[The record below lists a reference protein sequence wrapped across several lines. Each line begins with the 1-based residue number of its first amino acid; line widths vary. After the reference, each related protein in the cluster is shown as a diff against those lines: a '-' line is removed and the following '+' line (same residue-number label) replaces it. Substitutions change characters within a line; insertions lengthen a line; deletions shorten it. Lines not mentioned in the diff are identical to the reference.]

1 MADAHKAFRGIT
13 SIMLYLHSSNC
24 ERNIFRIKCLMFE
37 DTRLYIG
44 IYRSLYK
51 ESKTRFHHRKQSK
64 EGKMF
69 FHLKFRLPDNAL
81 SLLLYLDSL
90 MIRN

>member
-13 SIMLYLHSSNC
+13 SIMLYLHRSNC

-44 IYRSLYK
+44 IYRSLYRNPRQRK
-51 ESKTRFHHRKQSK
+51 KKKKNVFSLKVQVTR
-64 EGKMF
+64 
-69 FHLKFRLPDNAL
+69 
-81 SLLLYLDSL
+81 
-90 MIRN
+90 

>member
-24 ERNIFRIKCLMFE
+24 ERNIFRIKHLMFE

-44 IYRSLYK
+44 IQGK
-51 ESKTRFHHRKQSK
+51 GRKRR
-64 EGKMF
+64 KMF